1 MRLPEGEGRRK
12 GEEAMERNEPT
23 RPGDSAGHDTRES
36 GRSEQNRE
44 TYFDDEGV
52 FYWMD
57 RDEEKGL
64 EPLSWLGNR
73 FPQGCRFCM

>member
-1 MRLPEGEGRRK
+1 MAGSGSRPEEREGRAAE
-12 GEEAMERNEPT
+12 GGT
-23 RPGDSAGHDTRES
+23 TGRPVRRPIGGAEGKH
-36 GRSEQNRE
+36 E
-44 TYFDDEGV
+44 TYYDDEGV

-64 EPLSWLGNR
+64 EPLSWLGNH